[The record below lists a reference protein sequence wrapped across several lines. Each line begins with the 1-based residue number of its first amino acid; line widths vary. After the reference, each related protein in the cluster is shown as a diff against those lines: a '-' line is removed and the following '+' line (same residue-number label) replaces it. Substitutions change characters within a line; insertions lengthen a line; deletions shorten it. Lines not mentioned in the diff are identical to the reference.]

1 MKSIEETGRT
11 VDEAVAQALKK
22 LGLTREEVEVEVLEE
37 GSRGLLGLLGARPA
51 RVRVSAKEVAAE
63 RARRFLESVIEALGI
78 RAQVSAVRTEEGLE
92 VKVEGDD
99 VGVLIGRRGS
109 GLNAWQYLTGLVAN
123 KGAEEPV
130 RVILDVAGY
139 RKRRIA
145 ALENL
150 ARKTAEKVK
159 AKKRSIALEPMP
171 PAERRIIHLALQ
183 NDPEVVT
190 ASEGREP
197 YRRVVVSLRANEAKK
212 VRERK

>member
-1 MKSIEETGRT
+1 MKSVEETGRT
-11 VDEAVAQALKK
+11 VDEAVGQALKK

-51 RVRVSAKEVAAE
+51 RVRVSAKEMVAE
-63 RARRFLESVIEALGI
+63 RARRFLEDVIEVLGI
-78 RAQVSAVRTEEGLE
+78 NAQVSAVRREEAVE
-92 VKVEGDD
+92 VEVEGED

-109 GLNAWQYLTGLVAN
+109 SLDAWQYLTGLVAN
-123 KGAEEPV
+123 KGAEKPV
-130 RVILDVAGY
+130 RVLLDVAGY
-139 RKRRIA
+139 RKRRVA

-159 AKKRSIALEPMP
+159 AKRRSIALEAMP
-171 PAERRIIHLALQ
+171 AAERRIIHLALQ

-190 ASEGREP
+190 ISEGREP
-197 YRRVVVSLRANEAKK
+197 HRRVVVSLRGNEEKK